1 MELNRQNIKRILW
14 IITFTVLLFVG
25 LQHFSAVMGFVNA
38 FFRLISPFIIGLCI
52 AFILNVPMRF
62 FDSKLF
68 RSKRKPAGKWKEKL
82 RRPLSLGITLLIF
95 IIVIAAVLFL
105 ILPELGR
112 TVELLANS
120 FPGYVENVQNWL
132 SQFEE
137 KVPEISDWIS
147 KMQINWDKIGEGV
160 IDFLK
165 NGAGSILDT
174 TVNAAA
180 SVVTVVTNFFLG
192 IVFAIY
198 VLMKKETLSRQVKGV
213 LYAFLP
219 EKAVDKTISV
229 CRLSNRTFSRF
240 LSGQCLEA
248 VILGFMF
255 FVALNIFNFPY
266 ALLISVLIGVLALI
280 PIFGAFVGL
289 FIGAFL
295 ILIINPI
302 QAFWFVIMFFVIQQ
316 IEGNFIFPHVV
327 GNSVSLPSL
336 WVLVAV
342 TIGGSMMGVVGM
354 LIFIPLCS
362 VIYALL
368 KETVGKRLRNRQ
380 ISKAKL
386 AAKPLN
392 MRKGGK
398 DSKEES

>member
-1 MELNRQNIKRILW
+1 MELNRHNIKKILW

-25 LQHFSAVMGFVNA
+25 LQHFSSVMDFINA
-38 FFRLISPFIIGLCI
+38 FFRLISPFVIGLCI

-68 RSKRKPAGKWKEKL
+68 RSKKKPAGKVKEKL
-82 RRPLSLGITLLIF
+82 RRPLSLIITLVLVIL
-95 IIVIAAVLFL
+95 VIAAVLFL

-112 TVELLANS
+112 TVEMLANS
-120 FPGYVENVQNWL
+120 FPSYVENVQNWL

-160 IDFLK
+160 IDFLR

-174 TVNAAA
+174 TVTAAA

-219 EKAVDKTISV
+219 EKAVDKTISI

-248 VILGFMF
+248 VILGVMF
-255 FVALNIFNFPY
+255 FVTLNIFNFPY
-266 ALLISVLIGVLALI
+266 ALLISVLISVLALI
-280 PIFGAFVGL
+280 PVFGTFVGL

-302 QAFWFVIMFFVIQQ
+302 QAFWFVILFFVIQQ
-316 IEGNFIFPHVV
+316 IEGNFIYPHVV

-368 KETVGKRLRNRQ
+368 KETVSKRLRNRQ

-386 AAKPLN
+386 ISKPIN
-392 MRKGGK
+392 PRRKVDK
-398 DSKEES
+398 STEEE